1 MSNTQFVYQNTQF
14 DGSNQQTLHLNYVL
28 RHKKATKK
36 TGCIPLLCRI
46 TISNTDREISAG
58 PKINPE
64 YWDKKTDALKE
75 NCPQYVQIT
84 AQLATFKTLLQ
95 SCFTILTSQHQAVT
109 AGMLKAEYKLR
120 TDPNTA
126 SEVPTTT
133 AHTILKSVDEL
144 IKEFEKKT
152 NKPID
157 STEKRS
163 KETLKQW
170 NSTRTKLIEYL
181 NYRHTGEKPFI
192 SRKQQRNKEQ
202 QKTYIQD
209 GKQYDIALSEIK
221 PVFAEEFI
229 TYLTEDRTIKIGE
242 AAANKQLKN
251 TKQVFTYAI
260 GKGWLQ
266 INPLGYYRTTD
277 VVKDV
282 IPLEWN
288 EVQAIM
294 NLKNLTPRLDRIR
307 DAFIVQ
313 IFTGFAFQDLKA
325 LTIENII
332 RDPMT
337 GVYFLCRERG
347 KTGIDEMV
355 PILPIVKQIIDKY
368 IFDPECRREGVLFPI
383 PSNTHFN
390 EYLKE
395 LQERARINKKLH
407 THLAR
412 HTFAHLMLNH
422 YGLSLEIVSRMLGHK
437 SIRTTQRYCK
447 ISLKRI
453 AEAFAPEIII
463 ERPKLTIIRK
473 IETSYRQHLKTAA

>member
-251 TKQVFTYAI
+251 TKQVFTYAVT
-260 GKGWLQ
+260 KSRLQ
-266 INPLGYYRTTD
+266 VNPLAYYRTADAETE
-277 VVKDV
+277 V
-282 IPLEWN
+282 IPLEDN
-288 EVQAIM
+288 EVQAII
-294 NLKNLTPRLDRIR
+294 NAKGLVPRIERIR
-307 DAFIVQ
+307 DCYIAQ

-325 LTIENII
+325 LTLENIY
-332 RDPMT
+332 REPST

-355 PILPIVKQIIDKY
+355 PMLPEVKAIIDKY
-368 IFDPECRREGVLFPI
+368 ALDPECRANGVLFPV
-383 PSNTHFN
+383 PSNSCYN
-390 EYLKE
+390 QYLKE
-395 LQERARINKKLH
+395 LQVHCNIKTRKFD
-407 THLAR
+407 THLGR
-412 HTFAHLMLNH
+412 HTFAHRMLNQF
-422 YGLSLEIVSRMLGHK
+422 GFSLEIVSKMLGHK
-437 SIRTTQRYCK
+437 SIRTTQHYCK

-453 AEAFAPEIII
+453 AEAFAPHLVQ
-463 ERPKLTIIRK
+463 ERPKLTVIYSINRVYTQYG
-473 IETSYRQHLKTAA
+473 IAA